1 MHRPSASSHHALFAI
16 LMAAALVCAQWLGL
30 QHRITHAGLQHTVSA
45 ILSGEVDH
53 PPGQADD
60 PDITHSCALFDAA
73 ATADTLHVPP
83 YIAPLMNSNE
93 VLARWAAF
101 ISWDSSL
108 ALSFSSRAP
117 PIA

>member
-1 MHRPSASSHHALFAI
+1 MRRPSANSHRVLFAI
-16 LMAAALVCAQWLGL
+16 LVAALVCAQWLGL
-30 QHRITHAGLQHTVSA
+30 QHRIAHAGL
-45 ILSGEVDH
+45 SGNVAH
-53 PPGQADD
+53 APGQAHD

-83 YIAPLMNSNE
+83 YIAPLMNSSE

-101 ISWDSSL
+101 ISWDPPV